1 MSIEYYI
8 ILSIKGYNKTI
19 QKIFVFYSSR
29 NNEFGKKC
37 MQMPVSNH
45 SIKIKW
51 LHALIVNKFRMKF
64 SFCRLHKIL
73 IVRLL
78 VNRFS
83 NRHEVKCIELKSDLL
98 VTIGQPVTEMWKTGY
113 FCKASHKPEVRSKGK
128 KTRLERIAVDDILKQ
143 FYNIFR
149 LHRTPYSA
157 DISRR
162 HESTYQTDDGL
173 SIVLTK
179 CDRLKWF
186 RPHDESKTLPSPN
199 AIFSQANL
207 NNKIGIIR
215 CQMRQHILFTNY
227 NIECD
232 DT

>member
-128 KTRLERIAVDDILKQ
+128 K
-143 FYNIFR
+143 
-149 LHRTPYSA
+149 
-157 DISRR
+157 
-162 HESTYQTDDGL
+162 
-173 SIVLTK
+173 
-179 CDRLKWF
+179 
-186 RPHDESKTLPSPN
+186 
-199 AIFSQANL
+199 
-207 NNKIGIIR
+207 NKIGEDR
-215 CQMRQHILFTNY
+215 RRRHFKTILQYFPATPYALFRGYQPATREHVSDRWWIVN
-227 NIECD
+227 CSD
-232 DT
+232 KMW